1 MKQVTAIIEA
11 RLNSKR
17 LPNKV
22 LKKIKNKEIIS
33 IILER
38 LKTSKM
44 IDQIVVAT
52 TNNKNDNKLIR
63 FLNKK
68 KIKFFRGSESNI
80 FDRVLKTA
88 DKFEA
93 DIIVRVTADN
103 PFTDPSIIDYMVKYF
118 KKFKKIDFLTNNS
131 FGNETKRNLAY
142 GLDISIFSLNSL
154 KLLSSQKKNR
164 TLKEF
169 PTLNYLT
176 KYSKKNL
183 IVKNINLP
191 NKMIVDKKYRLTV
204 DTNEDLKFIRKI
216 FKHVKSTR
224 IKINQLRKIL
234 IKNFSFFRDN
244 SNIKQFIPNYKNL
257 K

>member
-52 TNNKNDNKLIR
+52 TNNKNDNKLIS

-80 FDRVLKTA
+80 FDRVFKTA
-88 DKFEA
+88 DEFEA

-103 PFTDPSIIDYMVKYF
+103 PFTDPVIIDYMVKYF
-118 KKFKKIDFLTNNS
+118 KKFKKIDFLTNN
-131 FGNETKRNLAY
+131 LAY
-142 GLDISIFSLNSL
+142 GLDISIFSFSSL

-169 PTLNYLT
+169 PTLNYFT